1 MKHAAIK
8 SLFLVWWGNNQEHC
22 ASVSLDTIHI
32 LSYKSV
38 RQVLPPPIF
47 KIPYFWLSPTYY
59 IPRKHSFTLGKSA
72 TIEYLSLPDI
82 PVILVIEAN
91 SSVMEV
97 CYNTLTQTHDEKL
110 A

>member
-8 SLFLVWWGNNQEHC
+8 SLFLVWWGNNQKHC

-47 KIPYFWLSPTYY
+47 YY
-59 IPRKHSFTLGKSA
+59 IPRKHSFTLGKPA

-97 CYNTLTQTHDEKL
+97 CCNTLTQTHDEKL